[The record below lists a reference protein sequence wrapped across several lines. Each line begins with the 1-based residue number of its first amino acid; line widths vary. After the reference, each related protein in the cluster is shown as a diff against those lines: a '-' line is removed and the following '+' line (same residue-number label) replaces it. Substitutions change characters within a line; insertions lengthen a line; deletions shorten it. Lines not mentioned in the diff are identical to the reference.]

1 MSDMEIPIIQW
12 EVKYDGWQLLK
23 AEIQYLLRQ
32 ISHGAG
38 KLGTLQSLG
47 TCQDT
52 NIPLVLWPLP
62 LCLLTIRF
70 SCNSVPDN

>member
-52 NIPLVLWPLP
+52 NIPFVL
-62 LCLLTIRF
+62 
-70 SCNSVPDN
+70 